1 MDERLS
7 QMKDALGSVQ
17 SVLVLGGGSDIAR
30 STVRELVQRRAR
42 TVVLAARDP
51 QSLHDAADELR
62 AAGATNVETL
72 AFDAR
77 DTASHDAFVADVFD
91 RVGDIDLALLA
102 FGVLGD
108 QEEAELDGRA
118 AVDIAQVNYVGV
130 VSVTVPIAQRM
141 RTQGHGT
148 IVALSSVAGE
158 RARRANFVYGSSK
171 AGMDAFFQGLGDS
184 LVGSG
189 VRVMIVRPGFVH
201 TKMTQG
207 MDAAPMSTT
216 PEVVA
221 DAIVRGLARNR
232 ETVWVPAQLRYVM
245 SVLRHV
251 PRPVFRKLPI

>member
-1 MDERLS
+1 
-7 QMKDALGSVQ
+7 VQ
-17 SVLVLGGGSDIAR
+17 SVLVLGGGSDIAMA
-30 STVRELVQRRAR
+30 TMRELVRRRAR

-51 QSLHDAADELR
+51 KSLVATADELR
-62 AAGATNVETL
+62 AAGATTVETL

-108 QEEAELDGRA
+108 QEEAEHDGRA
-118 AVDIAQVNYVGV
+118 AVDIAEVNYVGS
-130 VSVTVPIAQRM
+130 VSVAVPIAQRM
-141 RTQGHGT
+141 RAQGHGT

-158 RARRANFVYGSSK
+158 RARRSNFVYGSSK

-189 VRVMIVRPGFVH
+189 VQVMIVRPGFVH
-201 TKMTQG
+201 TKMTDG
-207 MDAAPMSTT
+207 MDAAPLSTT
-216 PEVVA
+216 SEAVA
-221 DAIVRGLARNR
+221 DAIVRGLARGR
-232 ETVWVPAQLRYVM
+232 ETVWVPSQLRYVM